1 MDQPIQLV
9 FTLESS
15 QRRVLSPEDEV
26 EVAGLTPSRPVRTW
40 SSLATSH
47 RYLWIEESAPAMCV
61 FGWNS

>member
-26 EVAGLTPSRPVRTW
+26 EVV
-40 SSLATSH
+40 LAAAT
-47 RYLWIEESAPAMCV
+47 LILQIVDAEEEEGVKDEP
-61 FGWNS
+61 